1 MSFKAAAVELD
12 ITSSAVSHGI
22 QSLEDWLGTALFSR
36 TNRGLSLTDAG
47 EDYLPAVREV
57 LTVLA
62 SASDQIPGKHA
73 RSRFAMS
80 VTPTFA
86 ARLLLPRLARFT
98 AKHPSLQIDIDTSYR
113 TVEFPRDGFDI
124 AIRLGSGSWP
134 GLAAHHLLTEAL
146 VPVCSPELFQKL
158 GPLTSLCD
166 APLIHVTTISEDWIT
181 WAKATG
187 HGELDCKRG
196 LMVDTIHMSMDAAV
210 QGLGIALG
218 RRPMVEQEL
227 NAGTLVTTGL
237 PSARAERGYW
247 LVGLPETLARPE
259 IVQFREWLQR
269 ELADFDAM
277 PLNKEWRAPL
287 PAAL

>member
-1 MSFKAAAVELD
+1 
-12 ITSSAVSHGI
+12 
-22 QSLEDWLGTALFSR
+22 LEDWLGTTLFGR

-47 EDYLPAVREV
+47 ASYLPAVRDV

-62 SASDQIPGKHA
+62 SASEQIPGKHA
-73 RSRFAMS
+73 RPHLAMS

-98 AKHPSLQIDIDTSYR
+98 AKHQSLQIDIDTSYR

-124 AIRLGSGSWP
+124 AIRLGNGAWP
-134 GLAAHHLLTEAL
+134 GLSAAPLLTEVL
-146 VPVCSPELFQKL
+146 VPVCSPELFQRIRP
-158 GPLTSLCD
+158 GTSLCD
-166 APLIHVTTISEDWIT
+166 APLIHVTTITEDWIT
-181 WAKATG
+181 WARATA
-187 HGELDCKRG
+187 HGDIDCKRG

-227 NAGTLVTTGL
+227 NAGTLVTAGL

-247 LVGLPETLARPE
+247 MVGLPETMTRPE
-259 IVQFREWLQR
+259 IMQFREWLQS
-269 ELADFDAM
+269 ELADFEAM
-277 PLNKEWRAPL
+277 ALDKQWRASL
-287 PAAL
+287 PTAV